1 MFFSIIIPVYN
12 SEKTLSKL
20 LNSILEQNFNNYE
33 IIIINDGSVD
43 NTEDIIL
50 SYKSKFNH
58 YKYIFKF
65 NEKYWFAKC

>member
-58 YKYIFKF
+58 YKYIFKE
-65 NEKYWFAKC
+65 NKY

>member
-58 YKYIFKF
+58 YLKKIVV
-65 NEKYWFAKC
+65 

>member
-50 SYKSKFNH
+50 SYKSKFNLINI
-58 YKYIFKF
+58 YLKKIVV
-65 NEKYWFAKC
+65 